1 MTAHRDLAIII
12 AAGVALFSVYSM
24 VSVLNHT
31 PTPKSRTVI
40 ASPPMQPVPPVQM
53 AEQPAAAEPRAVEP
67 VAAGPS
73 PAETAP
79 AKAVVSNKRTVGGNH
94 VKRKIRRIAR
104 AKDEPCVGPLCVL
117 VR

>member
-12 AAGVALFSVYSM
+12 GAGVALFSVYSI

-40 ASPPMQPVPPVQM
+40 ASPPVHQPPVQM

-79 AKAVVSNKRTVGGNH
+79 AKAVVSKKRTVGGIH